1 MFSHKVN
8 GQIQLK
14 LLEPRHT
21 DELYRLSDDNRS
33 YLREWLP
40 WVDRTQSVEHSKE
53 YIQFAMNQYASHSG
67 FQAGIF
73 YDDRLVGCIGLHQID
88 WTNNKASIGYW
99 LAEAYQGKGIM
110 SKACAAVI
118 SYLFDELR
126 LNRVEI
132 RAAVQ
137 NSKSR
142 AIPERL
148 KFVNEGVIRQA
159 EWLYDHYVD
168 HVVYSMLNEEWK
180 RNSQPQ

>member
-1 MFSHKVN
+1 MFNHKVN
-8 GQIQLK
+8 EQIQLK
-14 LLEPRHT
+14 LLEPRHA
-21 DELYRLSDDNRS
+21 DELYRLSDNNRKH
-33 YLREWLP
+33 LRQWLP
-40 WVDRTQSVEHSKE
+40 WVDRTQSVEHTRE
-53 YIQFAMNQYASHSG
+53 YIQFAMNQYASNNG

-73 YDDRLVGCIGLHQID
+73 YQDQLVGCIGLHQID
-88 WTNNKASIGYW
+88 WTNNKSSIGYW

-110 SKACAAVI
+110 SKACATVI
-118 SYLFDELR
+118 HYLFDELR

-148 KFVNEGVIRQA
+148 NFTNEGLIRQA

-168 HVVYSMLNEEWK
+168 HVVYGMLRDEWMK
-180 RNSQPQ
+180 H

>member
-8 GQIQLK
+8 EQIQLK
-14 LLEPRHT
+14 LLEPRHA
-21 DELYRLSDDNRS
+21 DELYQLSDKNRG

-40 WVDRTQSVEHSKE
+40 WVDRTQSVEHTKV
-53 YIQFAMNQYASHSG
+53 YIQFAMNQYASNSG

-73 YDDRLVGCIGLHQID
+73 YQDQLVGCIGLHQID
-88 WTNNKASIGYW
+88 WANNKASIGYW
-99 LAEAYQGKGIM
+99 LAEDYQGKGIM
-110 SKACAAVI
+110 SKACIAVI
-118 SYLFDELR
+118 SCLFDELR

-137 NSKSR
+137 NNKSR

-168 HVVYSMLNEEWK
+168 HVVYGMLSDEWM
-180 RNSQPQ
+180 R